1 MSYNIVVIKPV
12 GACSVPTKPKKKKKL
27 SFVQITPFMH
37 ENVDEKKNLQKF
49 IIF

>member
-12 GACSVPTKPKKKKKL
+12 GACNVPTKQKKKKP